1 MKSTDA
7 SRYVWT
13 LTEVFYVI
21 VMKISSWLMIRS
33 AVYLSNLLSR
43 TTKRFRRLVSYI
55 RGPNNWVSWRTDDHG
70 FLSANKVKTSCLA
83 KWRNGDW
90 KTLLKYLYV
99 RTPEQKWPNNRCQKH
114 CRSDTKFNVWRSVM
128 NCYIKLRE
136 ICS

>member
-43 TTKRFRRLVSYI
+43 TTIRFRRLVSYI

-70 FLSANKVKTSCLA
+70 FLSANKVKHHVWQSEEMETERPFHNTSMSVPRAKMTQQPLPKTLPQRHKIQCLA
-83 KWRNGDW
+83 QRYE
-90 KTLLKYLYV
+90 LLYKVAWDL
-99 RTPEQKWPNNRCQKH
+99 
-114 CRSDTKFNVWRSVM
+114 
-128 NCYIKLRE
+128 
-136 ICS
+136 